1 MSVKQLMVFRSPQ
14 MDMSEWK
21 IYWKWITGKSEIVRV
36 YMDNINALPT
46 VYGSQRSKIHQFCQ
60 NLNYNVQS
68 METLGKVLDCWTMV
82 QSVLDKLP
90 SINAELV
97 SNKMGWQDWG
107 FGELLQASEEW
118 REIYPLEMVQKK
130 YISALTSSSCQNF
143 SLARKRSTA
152 ANVCLLWLRDT

>member
-1 MSVKQLMVFRSPQ
+1 
-14 MDMSEWK
+14 
-21 IYWKWITGKSEIVRV
+21 
-36 YMDNINALPT
+36 
-46 VYGSQRSKIHQFCQ
+46 
-60 NLNYNVQS
+60 
-68 METLGKVLDCWTMV
+68 MV

-130 YISALTSSSCQNF
+130 YISVLTSFSCQNF

-152 ANVCLLWLRDT
+152 ANVCLL